1 MKLKGYNNSFNSW
14 IAKKDINT
22 QCKLFSRTYKYNLI
36 KMKVELDLSNYE
48 AKSDLKGEPRIDT
61 F

>member
-1 MKLKGYNNSFNSW
+1 MISTHN
-14 IAKKDINT
+14 INY
-22 QCKLFSRTYKYNLI
+22 FPEPYKYNLI
-36 KMKVELDLSNYE
+36 KMKVELDLSSYE